1 VVSGITVAMVVVV
14 VGAGAVVATTVVGV
28 VVAVVTL
35 AELPHP
41 AIPNAPAT
49 RSRANARR
57 RGTRFPFEVAAQHD
71 LLPSTI
77 GSPQTSPRARAC
89 RYRNFPKTWS
99 AEKCLSDPDDLGFQA
114 RRQRADAHKMT
125 VPTGSHSTHGGIV
138 SISSTDAF
146 WNALSDYDTG
156 SALATNEGNPTGAAA
171 TTSATDP
178 SATSATSAASAQA
191 GTMLSLLSGPSSS
204 ATPSSAGTL
213 LSQVLSG
220 KSSSAA
226 VAVTSAINQSI
237 LDTLL

>member
-1 VVSGITVAMVVVV
+1 MREDEAQGF
-14 VGAGAVVATTVVGV
+14 
-28 VVAVVTL
+28 L
-35 AELPHP
+35 
-41 AIPNAPAT
+41 
-49 RSRANARR
+49 SR
-57 RGTRFPFEVAAQHD
+57 

-77 GSPQTSPRARAC
+77 CCPARLARRRLAQGPGRAGTGISRKPGRLRNAC
-89 RYRNFPKTWS
+89 RIPTT
-99 AEKCLSDPDDLGFQA
+99 SDF
-114 RRQRADAHKMT
+114 
-125 VPTGSHSTHGGIV
+125 
-138 SISSTDAF
+138 
-146 WNALSDYDTG
+146 DTG